1 MQCGGLGALIG
12 AAPLAPDGP
21 AFEGARRAGEKIPH
35 GTSYACRIGTHPSPP
50 RFETAMQAPRDIRP
64 LTSLRFFAA
73 MWVVIYHYWP
83 NLTAVVP
90 PLVGKGYL
98 GVELFFTLSG
108 FILCHVYLDS
118 VGGGQFRYGGF
129 LWARLARIYP
139 LHLATLVGV
148 GVMALGAQ
156 AAGRTIDAN
165 VLSWSALPANL
176 LMVHAWGLAPTAG
189 WNHPSW
195 SISAEWFAYLSFP
208 LFAWSALRLRT
219 RPWLAV
225 AGALAALA
233 ALYAVFQ
240 GLAGFPLTHATI
252 AWGAL
257 RIVPCFAL
265 GCAVN
270 LLWRAHAVRRRG
282 FAGLGA
288 FFSGVG
294 ILFAAQLSAPDAM
307 LVALFGAL
315 IFSLASLTSSGET
328 SGGGRLFV
336 YLGEISYSI
345 YMICIP
351 WKLLFVN
358 GVSTLFGYDKAHLPL
373 GVWLVF
379 LGSVV
384 PLAAISYHLI
394 ERPARGLMR
403 RWAEGVRTPVAS
415 VA

>member
-1 MQCGGLGALIG
+1 MHV
-12 AAPLAPDGP
+12 P
-21 AFEGARRAGEKIPH
+21 K
-35 GTSYACRIGTHPSPP
+35 
-50 RFETAMQAPRDIRP
+50 DIRP

-73 MWVVIYHYWP
+73 MWVVLFHYWP
-83 NLTAVVP
+83 NLSGVMPAVVSR
-90 PLVGKGYL
+90 GYL

-108 FILCHVYLDS
+108 FILSHVYLDQ
-118 VGGGQFRYGGF
+118 VADGGFRYGGF
-129 LWARLARIYP
+129 LWARLARVYP
-139 LHLATLVGV
+139 LHLASLIGV
-148 GVMALGAQ
+148 GVMALAAE
-156 AAGRTIDAN
+156 AAGRSIDGN
-165 VLSWSALPANL
+165 ILSWPSLPANI
-176 LMVHAWGLAPTAG
+176 LMVHAWGFAPQAG

-195 SISAEWFAYLSFP
+195 SISAEWFAYVSFP
-208 LFAWSALRLRT
+208 LFAWLTLKLKD

-225 AGALAALA
+225 GAALVAMA
-233 ALYAVFQ
+233 ALYTTFPRFS
-240 GLAGFPLTHATI
+240 GFPLTRATI

-270 LLWRAHAVRRRG
+270 LLWRSGAVRGRRT
-282 FAGLGA
+282 AVLGA
-288 FFSGVG
+288 IFSGAA
-294 ILFAAQLSAPDAM
+294 ILLAAQIDAPDAA

-315 IFSLASLTSSGET
+315 IWSLASLSSAGEN

-358 GVSTLFGYDKAHLPL
+358 AVSTLFGLDKAHLPIA
-373 GVWLVF
+373 VWVIF
-379 LGSVV
+379 LLSVI
-384 PLAAISYHLI
+384 PLAAISYHLV

-403 RWAEGVRTPVAS
+403 RWAEPRPTTITS